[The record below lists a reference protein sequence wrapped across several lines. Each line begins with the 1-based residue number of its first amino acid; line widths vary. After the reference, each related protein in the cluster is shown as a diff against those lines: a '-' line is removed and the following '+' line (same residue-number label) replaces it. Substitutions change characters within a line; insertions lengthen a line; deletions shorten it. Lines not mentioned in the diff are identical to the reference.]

1 MILVTG
7 AGGAAGIAV
16 VQALRARGESVVAVD
31 ADPLAAGCA
40 LANER
45 AAVTRACEPTF
56 VHDLCETIR
65 RFGVDVVLCTVSE
78 EMLVLA
84 GREDELADA
93 GAAVWLSPRA
103 SIATCVD
110 KWEFARAL
118 RAAAIPS
125 PATAWGPHAQ
135 HVPGPWI
142 VKPRFGRGSRDVYAV
157 DDCEELQWAARR
169 VVDPIVQTRLSGR
182 EFTVD
187 VMIDRI
193 GNVAGAIPRWRL
205 ETKAGIST
213 KGRTFVEPEVSA
225 VVTQTVLALRL
236 QAAVNVQGFV
246 ANDGSVSIVE
256 VNPRVSGGLP
266 LTQAAGADVVG
277 ELVRGTR
284 GEPVDPDRLKFQP
297 GVNMSR
303 HFSEVF
309 S

>member
-16 VQALRARGESVVAVD
+16 IQALRARGDRVVAVD
-31 ADPLAAGCA
+31 ADPLAAGLA
-40 LANER
+40 LGDER
-45 AAVTRACEPTF
+45 ATVARACEPTF
-56 VHDLCETIR
+56 VPDLCETIR
-65 RFGVDVVLCTVSE
+65 RFGAEVVLCTVSE
-78 EMLVLA
+78 EMLVLS
-84 GREDELADA
+84 GREDEIADA
-93 GAAVWLSPRA
+93 GAAMWLSPRA
-103 SIATCVD
+103 SVATCVD

-118 RAAAIPS
+118 RATEIPS
-125 PATAWGPHAQ
+125 PATAWGPHPQ

-187 VMIDRI
+187 VMIDR
-193 GNVAGAIPRWRL
+193 GGEVAGAIPRWRL

-225 VVTQTVLALRL
+225 LAGRTVAALGL

-246 ANDGSVSIVE
+246 ANDGAVSIVE

-277 ELVRGTR
+277 ELLRGTR
-284 GEPVDPDRLKFQP
+284 GDPIDPDHLQFRP
-297 GVNMSR
+297 GVTMSR

>member
-7 AGGAAGIAV
+7 AGGAAGVAV
-16 VQALRARGESVVAVD
+16 IQALRERGERVVAAD
-31 ADPLAAGCA
+31 ADPLAAGLA
-40 LANER
+40 LGAER
-45 AAVTRACEPTF
+45 AIVARACEPTF
-56 VHDLCETIR
+56 VPDLCEAIR
-65 RFGVDVVLCTVSE
+65 RFGVEVVLCTVSE
-78 EMLVLA
+78 EMLVLS
-84 GREDELADA
+84 GREDEIADA
-93 GAAVWLSPRA
+93 GAAMWLSPRA
-103 SIATCVD
+103 SVATCVD

-142 VKPRFGRGSRDVYAV
+142 VKPRFGRGSRDVYPV

-187 VMIDRI
+187 VVIDRS
-193 GNVAGAIPRWRL
+193 GEVAGAIPRWRL

-225 VVTQTVLALRL
+225 LATRTVVALGL
-236 QAAVNVQGFV
+236 QAGVNVQGFV
-246 ANDGSVSIVE
+246 ANDGAVSIVE

-284 GEPVDPDRLKFQP
+284 GESVNPDRLQYRP
-297 GVNMSR
+297 GVTMSR